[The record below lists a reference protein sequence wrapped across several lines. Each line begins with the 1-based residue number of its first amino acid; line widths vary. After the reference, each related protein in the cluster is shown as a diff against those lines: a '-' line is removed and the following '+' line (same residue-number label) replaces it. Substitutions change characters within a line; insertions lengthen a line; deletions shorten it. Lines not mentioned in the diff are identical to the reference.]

1 MKSIFDYYKTANIDN
16 IKKYGQFFT
25 PEYIANFMTE
35 WVTNAAQNILDPA
48 VGNSIFFRR
57 IKNKQIKKYG
67 YDIDKNIIKYF
78 NYGYDIK
85 VENYLLSNINQKFDA
100 IICNPPYNRFQ
111 SIDNRD
117 QIRKFFLEN
126 YHIKVNGYT
135 NQAILFLI
143 KSINELNDQGR
154 LIYIIPTDF
163 MEAAYGLQIKKIL
176 LKHKLIYAI
185 INLDYEVFK
194 NATTTSC
201 ILLLQKTENKKI
213 KFLNIKNKEDFK
225 DINKKKG
232 NLIDYSDINPYDKW
246 LNYFK
251 NDSKKYKN
259 LVKVNKYLKITRGI
273 ATGCNNF
280 FVLNKSTIEKEK
292 LDKKYFINCI
302 SKSVDIKKCIF
313 NDEILA
319 NLKQQDKKVYLLN
332 IDKNDLENNNLN
344 KYISKGKKMKINEKY
359 LLKKRNPWYLMEKK
373 QAAPIWITS
382 ANRGKIKVI
391 RNLTKTV
398 NLTTFHSVYVNE
410 KYKKL
415 TNILFCYLISDIGQ
429 EIIKHNKK
437 TMGGGLEKYQPG
449 DLNNAYMLNL
459 DIISKKD
466 IKNIDNL
473 YKLILESNSFDSS
486 LQKLNKIF
494 EKYLS

>member
-1 MKSIFDYYKTANIDN
+1 
-16 IKKYGQFFT
+16 
-25 PEYIANFMTE
+25 
-35 WVTNAAQNILDPA
+35 
-48 VGNSIFFRR
+48 
-57 IKNKQIKKYG
+57 
-67 YDIDKNIIKYF
+67 
-78 NYGYDIK
+78 
-85 VENYLLSNINQKFDA
+85 
-100 IICNPPYNRFQ
+100 
-111 SIDNRD
+111 
-117 QIRKFFLEN
+117 
-126 YHIKVNGYT
+126 
-135 NQAILFLI
+135 
-143 KSINELNDQGR
+143 
-154 LIYIIPTDF
+154 
-163 MEAAYGLQIKKIL
+163 
-176 LKHKLIYAI
+176 
-185 INLDYEVFK
+185 
-194 NATTTSC
+194 
-201 ILLLQKTENKKI
+201 
-213 KFLNIKNKEDFK
+213 
-225 DINKKKG
+225 
-232 NLIDYSDINPYDKW
+232 
-246 LNYFK
+246 
-251 NDSKKYKN
+251 
-259 LVKVNKYLKITRGI
+259 
-273 ATGCNNF
+273 
-280 FVLNKSTIEKEK
+280 
-292 LDKKYFINCI
+292 
-302 SKSVDIKKCIF
+302 
-313 NDEILA
+313 
-319 NLKQQDKKVYLLN
+319 
-332 IDKNDLENNNLN
+332 
-344 KYISKGKKMKINEKY
+344 MKINEKY